1 MRSRRDAAAGKERR
15 MQPTMKENL
24 IEKIN
29 IYPYTISIDVIDG
42 ERKYV
47 MEFPDFP
54 KARGT
59 GKTPGEAMLKAYS
72 LLRNEL
78 VKLIRANLPMPD
90 PKVRNVVETKGDCPL
105 YDRARAILAANVG
118 NSLSVSFSDERE
130 LQGVLKKDGEAY
142 SICGVPVSPIEDI
155 ESIAVM
161 AQGGG
166 C

>member
-1 MRSRRDAAAGKERR
+1 MRSRRDAATGKERR

-24 IEKIN
+24 NEKIN
-29 IYPYTISIDVIDG
+29 TYPYTVSIDVIDG
-42 ERKYV
+42 ERVYV

-59 GKTPGEAMLKAYS
+59 GKTLNKAMIMAYG

-78 VKLIRANLPMPD
+78 EKLIRANLPMPE
-90 PKVRNVVETKGDCPL
+90 PRVRNVVETKGNCPL

-155 ESIAVM
+155 ESIAILTP
-161 AQGGG
+161 GGSL
-166 C
+166 